1 MELLRQNY
9 NPAETGNQYQNII
22 REVLQKHIYPEDE
35 YEIAAILEANGWNDD
50 RAAEEFGAES
60 LFILAEN
67 IWRLIQKQVTAQPF
81 SSVPMMST
89 TAHILMLIRSFL
101 RGMIVALPMAVSVFA
116 MLTLKFSLWSY
127 LNLSL
132 ELATSIAIGTI
143 MSFMAIGG
151 FTQAIARRGFLYICM
166 GYYDLARRIVFYF
179 VRLGYVVC
187 FGFALI
193 YLLFNLFFNVFPF
206 RMSIIIVAY
215 FLFLSTIW
223 LSVTIM
229 YVLRKELTFTGL
241 LTGGIGLVFIFFK
254 IYKLDIIV
262 SQLIALA
269 IVSIIGAII
278 AYYYFKTME
287 QKMEKGIASATLPRT
302 SITVYTVLPYFAY
315 GFLYFTFIFMD
326 RVIAW
331 STSGLYMPYLIW
343 FRGPYELGLDLAL
356 ITLIIPMGF
365 IEAVINEIMTN
376 IECDQKN
383 YQGIQAPALGR
394 KYLANYYKRLFFVV
408 LFSTIT
414 AIVVYLVVR
423 FIHLNPWYHVE
434 TGLLVNKITHNVFVV
449 GLVGYTILCLGLLN
463 AITLFSL
470 SQPEMVSRAIL
481 IGLFTNI
488 LIGFPLSRWF
498 DHSLAVFGLLVG
510 AIVFSVMS
518 TKSVVKVLK
527 SLDYYLYA
535 SS

>member
-1 MELLRQNY
+1 MKLHNI
-9 NPAETGNQYQNII
+9 YQNLVE
-22 REVLQKHIYPEDE
+22 EVLRKHIYPEDK

-50 RAAEEFGAES
+50 RAQEEFGAES
-60 LFILAEN
+60 LFALAEDL
-67 IWRLIQKQVTAQPF
+67 WQTIQKEITAQPF
-81 SSVPMMST
+81 VHVKKMSRT
-89 TAHILMLIRSFL
+89 DYIFMVIRSFL
-101 RGMIVALPMAVSVFA
+101 RGMIVALPMAVSVAA

-179 VRLGYVVC
+179 VRLGYIVC
-187 FGFALI
+187 ILFAVI

-206 RMSIIIVAY
+206 RMSLIIVAY

-241 LTGGIGLVFIFFK
+241 LTGGIGLVFIFFR
-254 IYKLDIIV
+254 ILKLDIIF
-262 SQLIALA
+262 SQLVALA
-269 IVSIIGAII
+269 IVSVIGAII
-278 AYYYFKTME
+278 AFYYFKTME
-287 QKMEKGIASATLPRT
+287 EKMEKGIANATLPRT

-326 RVIAW
+326 RIIAW
-331 STSGLYMPYLIW
+331 STSNLYMPYLIW

-356 ITLIIPMGF
+356 ITLIVPMGF
-365 IEAVINEIMTN
+365 IEAVINEIMNN

-394 KYLANYYKRLFFVV
+394 KYLVNYYKRLFLVA
-408 LFSTIT
+408 LFSTVT
-414 AIVVYLVVR
+414 AILVYLVVR
-423 FIHLNPWYHVE
+423 FFHLNPWYNVE
-434 TGLLVNKITHNVFVV
+434 TALLANSITHDVFVV
-449 GLVGYTILCLGLLN
+449 ALVGYTILCLGLLN

-470 SQPEMVSRAIL
+470 SQPEMAGRAIL
-481 IGLFTNI
+481 IGLFINI

-498 DHSLAVFGLLVG
+498 DHSLAVFGLLAG
-510 AIVFSVMS
+510 AIVFSVTS
-518 TKSVVKVLK
+518 SKSVFKVLK